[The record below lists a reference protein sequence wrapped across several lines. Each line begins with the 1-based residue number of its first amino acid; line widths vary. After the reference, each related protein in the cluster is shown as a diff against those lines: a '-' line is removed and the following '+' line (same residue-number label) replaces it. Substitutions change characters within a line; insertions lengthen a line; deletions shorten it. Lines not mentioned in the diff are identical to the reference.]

1 MWCIA
6 ILRREGEYELRDV
19 KEFEALIRGEAKSF
33 FDGFGDVVI
42 TRAPGR
48 IDVMGGVADYSGSV
62 VLEGN
67 IAEACMTAIQLRSVR
82 SVKVWS
88 YGVEREGMQA
98 TFDLPLD
105 ALCDASGWIAYER
118 ARELLKREQKTS
130 WVAYPIGV
138 LLVLLRE
145 GVIKSL
151 PFGFNIFIRSDV
163 PMGAGVSSSAA
174 IEVSTMMALNVILEL
189 NLDGL
194 SLARLCQMA
203 ENHVVGAPCGIMDQ
217 VTSALCE
224 EGKLIAIKC
233 QPHELLGMHEI
244 PKGCMVIGIDS
255 KVKHAVGGRR
265 YRRTRVGAFMGFK
278 IIREVSKMDYGGYL
292 CNVSTREYVERFRKL
307 LPSKMRGYEFLREY
321 GGIDDVTE
329 VEPNEVYS
337 VRGCTEHPIYE
348 NERVQRF
355 IKLLDEANRS
365 GDERYLVM
373 AGKLMYAS
381 HWSYSKRAGLGC
393 KETDLIVKLAR
404 GCGVER
410 GVYGAKITGGGCG
423 GTVVLL
429 IREDSFGTV
438 EWIADE
444 YQKLSGMKPTLFTG
458 TSMGAFQ
465 FGHRRV
471 KL

>member
-1 MWCIA
+1 MPH
-6 ILRREGEYELRDV
+6 REGVCALHDV
-19 KEFEALIRGEAKSF
+19 EEFEALIRGEAKSF
-33 FDGFGDVVI
+33 FDGLGDVVV

-67 IAEACMTAIQLRSVR
+67 IAEACMTAIQLRSMR

-88 YGVEREGMQA
+88 YGIEREGMQPI
-98 TFDLPLD
+98 FELPLD
-105 ALCDASGWIAYER
+105 ALCDARGWIPYDQ
-118 ARELLKREQKTS
+118 ARELLKREPKTS

-151 PFGFNIFIRSDV
+151 PLGFNIFIHSKV

-174 IEVSTMMALNVILEL
+174 IEVSAMMALNVILEL

-194 SLARLCQMA
+194 KLARLCQMA
-203 ENHVVGAPCGIMDQ
+203 ENYVVGAPCGIMDQ

-233 QPHELLGMHEI
+233 QPHDVLGMHEI
-244 PKGCMVIGIDS
+244 PKGCMIVGVDS

-278 IIREVSKMDYGGYL
+278 IIRKVSMMDYGGYL
-292 CNVSTREYVERFRKL
+292 CNVSTKEYVKKYRNL
-307 LPSKMRGYEFLREY
+307 LPSKIRGYEFLREY
-321 GGIDDVTE
+321 GSIDDVTE
-329 VEPNEVYS
+329 VEPNEIYS

-355 IKLLDEANRS
+355 IKLLEKANRS

-404 GCGVER
+404 QCGVER
-410 GVYGAKITGGGCG
+410 GIYGAKITGGGCG

-429 IREDSFGTV
+429 IRDDSLATV

-444 YQKLSGMKPTLFTG
+444 YHRLSGMKPTIFMG